1 MMRWRALL
9 VKEFIQM
16 KRDNITFA
24 MMVMRPIAQL
34 LVFEFV
40 INTDVKHLKAVVF
53 DQSVSAERRDLL
65 TEFTASEYF
74 DIKYVVSSFESVNQ
88 KIESG
93 DAKNSITLLWGQIFA
108 LVIFIVATLGL
119 AIKKVSKTLD

>member
-1 MMRWRALL
+1 
-9 VKEFIQM
+9 M
-16 KRDNITFA
+16 KRDNITLA
-24 MMVMRPIAQL
+24 MMVMMPIAQL
-34 LVFEFV
+34 LVFGFV

-53 DQSVSAERRDLL
+53 DQSVSAESRDLL
-65 TEFTASEYF
+65 SEFTASEYF

-108 LVIFIVATLGL
+108 LVIFIAATLGL
-119 AIKKVSKTLD
+119 AIKKFSKTLD